1 MNKRYKLLE
10 ILATFDKSE
19 IRQLRKILRSPFFVM
34 REDLKRLFEF
44 LVDSPKKGVVFPS
57 LEAIFSKTYPEEKF
71 SAVRIRGTMS
81 DLLERVEEFLLINF
95 HRQDKLEARLLLTHI
110 YRKRK
115 LKKSYQSNIKKT
127 QQLLD
132 KHPRRNGLYY
142 KQLLD
147 YYVEKMKF
155 QINTN
160 RTDHLYFQEI
170 SENNDILFLIQKLQN
185 ACAQLTHQ
193 SVYKMN
199 TEFGLLNYFLDQLEE
214 QPQYM
219 KIPAI
224 SIFYYCYRFIKDTDL
239 DYFQKF
245 KTTLF
250 TNRHHFTNEDLLAPY
265 RLAINFCIRKL
276 NENELFF
283 AREGLT
289 FYQEGMAEGILLENN
304 LIPRFSFN
312 NMVAMALQLEEYNWV
327 ENFITHSSKQLDPK
341 FQEQTVSFNFARLE
355 FARKNYNKALV
366 HLQTAEN
373 EDLVNVLI
381 LKMLLIK
388 IYFELD
394 AIESLQ
400 SSLDSFEQYIRR
412 REVSDYHRTNFLK
425 VISYTRKLINLPDFA
440 KTERTALIGKI
451 KAEAVLSERNWLLE
465 KLQ

>member
-1 MNKRYKLLE
+1 MERSYKLLE
-10 ILATFDKSE
+10 ILDTFDRKE
-19 IRQLRKILRSPFFVM
+19 IRQLRKILRSPFFVL

-44 LVDSPKKGVVFPS
+44 LVKHQKKGKTPPK
-57 LEAIFSKTYPEEKF
+57 LAAIFAKTYPEETF
-71 SAVRIRGTMS
+71 NAVKIRGTMS
-81 DLLERVEEFLLINF
+81 DLLERVEEFLLINY
-95 HRQDKLEARLLLTHI
+95 HRQDQLKARLLLTQI
-110 YRKRK
+110 YRTRK
-115 LKKSYQSNIKKT
+115 LKKSYETNIKKT
-127 QQLLD
+127 EQLLY
-132 KHPRRNGLYY
+132 KNTHRNGHYY
-142 KQLLD
+142 EQVLD
-147 YYVEKMKF
+147 FYMEKMQF

-160 RTDHLYFQEI
+160 RTDHLFFQEI
-170 SENNDILFLIQKLQN
+170 SENNDILFLIRKLQN

-199 TEFGLLNYFLDQLEE
+199 TDFGLLNYFLDQIET

-239 DYFQKF
+239 NYFQKF
-245 KTTLF
+245 KTALF
-250 TNRHHFTNEDLLAPY
+250 ANRHHFTNEDLQAPY

-276 NENELFF
+276 NESELFF

-289 FYQEGMAEGILLENN
+289 FYQEGISEGILLENN

-312 NMVAMALQLEEYNWV
+312 NMVAMALKLQEYNWV
-327 ENFITHSSKQLDPK
+327 EDFITNASVKLAPRFRQ
-341 FQEQTVSFNFARLE
+341 QTVSFNFARLE
-355 FARKNYNKALV
+355 FARKDYDKALI

-381 LKMLLIK
+381 SKMLIIK
-388 IYFELD
+388 IYFEQD

-425 VISYTRKLINLPDFA
+425 VIRYTRKIITLPSYA
-440 KTERTALIGKI
+440 KEEKAMLVEKIKTET
-451 KAEAVLSERNWLLE
+451 VLSEQNWLLE
-465 KLQ
+465 KLG